1 LGTNAR
7 AEFTD
12 RDGPPWRSGPT
23 AIDLERQELEA
34 VDHGLLA
41 GAARRAIPRRE
52 GRLDVLQGEVEK
64 GLQHARHG
72 ARDAITLSHTS
83 PYGLIEIPTDELL
96 TYT

>member
-1 LGTNAR
+1 MGTNAR

-52 GRLDVLQGEVEK
+52 GRTSTYCRARLRRAFSTRATVRGTPCLPISREV
-64 GLQHARHG
+64 R
-72 ARDAITLSHTS
+72 
-83 PYGLIEIPTDELL
+83 
-96 TYT
+96 